1 MRACY
6 LFTCLP
12 VYLSPCILLFM
23 KDRRSVDDLSIEEIE
38 QVLAIKKREAREARL
53 RKMRARGRAGRA
65 QLVEAVTAPAP
76 AVAATGPKPLPTRI
90 FNAILLVVEIGAVVG
105 LFYLL
110 VNSATLWQTLN
121 REVAQALAP
130 TSLPSPMPTA
140 LITAV
145 VLPSG
150 HTPPTSPGGAQFN
163 EAEIPENL
171 RPLVQALP
179 AIVIPTP
186 GPKQAV
192 RLVVSTIDVDHQ
204 VLQGDSWDQLK
215 RGIGQHLGTGDPGQ
229 PGNMV
234 FSAHNDIFGEIFR
247 DLELL
252 NAGDEVTVYTQ
263 GGKFT
268 YVITGTRIVEPT
280 EVSVMA
286 PTVGP
291 TLTLISCY
299 PYLVDTQRIVVFAE
313 LKK

>member
-1 MRACY
+1 
-6 LFTCLP
+6 
-12 VYLSPCILLFM
+12 M

-38 QVLAIKKREAREARL
+38 QVLAIKKREAREARMRKL
-53 RKMRARGRAGRA
+53 RAIGRAGRA
-65 QLVEAVTAPAP
+65 QIVETASSPITP
-76 AVAATGPKPLPTRI
+76 PKSKSRLARI
-90 FNAILLVVEIGAVVG
+90 FNFFLLVVEIGAVAG
-105 LFYLL
+105 LFYVLI
-110 VNSATLWQTLN
+110 NSATVLQMLN
-121 REVAQALAP
+121 QEVSQAISTGAVP
-130 TSLPSPMPTA
+130 TPSPTP

-150 HTPPTSPGGAQFN
+150 HTPPTAPGGAQFN

-179 AIVIPTP
+179 PVVIPTP

-192 RLVVSTIDVDHQ
+192 RMVIPALGVDAPVV
-204 VLQGDSWDQLK
+204 LGDTWEQLK
-215 RGIGQHLGTGDPGQ
+215 RGVAQHLATGDPGQ

-247 DLELL
+247 DLDRL
-252 NAGDEVTVYTQ
+252 NPGDEVMVYTQ
-263 GGKFT
+263 AEKFV

-280 EVSVMA
+280 AVEVMN